1 MGTQQ
6 HNTIGGRHNRAP
18 VLGVLGIALI
28 AGAVSLAS
36 PATSLASTT
45 TTTSELGLPPAGT
58 VLPLFAPVYMGN
70 HWSMTQAQAVTIAQ
84 DFNLVAAQASVFKG
98 YTAAM
103 KAANPQLEIVAY
115 INGTFDQSASGSKYP
130 TTWYEKSSDG
140 NRVRSQ
146 GFGNF
151 LMTPSNSS
159 WAQTVAAECTAAIAA
174 SGDDG
179 CFLDTMGTAPLGAG
193 YVTGLPINP
202 ATGSVWT
209 ANAWINATTSIA
221 AAVKAANP
229 TAIVIPNGL
238 SSGGKYFSKTA
249 STAPLLLPTGAAM
262 AEVWLRTAGASASSF
277 PSESKW
283 LADVTM
289 LADAEAASQSV
300 LTTTKLFT
308 SSTQAQQDQW
318 HKFSLASFLL
328 AAGGH
333 SYYSFDA
340 AHADTSLVADSA
352 WDHVAIGTPLGAY
365 TQNGSLFER
374 SFTNGIVAVNPNNT
388 PATITFATPYR
399 NLAGTEVTTETL
411 APNTGDV
418 FLAG

>member
-1 MGTQQ
+1 MQQ
-6 HNTIGGRHNRAP
+6 HNRVGGRHNRAP
-18 VLGVLGIALI
+18 VLGVLAVALI
-28 AGAVSLAS
+28 AGATTLAS
-36 PATSLASTT
+36 PARSLASNG
-45 TTTSELGLPPAGT
+45 TSSEQGLPPAGT

-84 DFNLVAAQASVFKG
+84 DFNLIAAQASVFKG

-115 INGTFDQSASGSKYP
+115 LNGTFDQSSGGSKYP
-130 TTWYEKSSDG
+130 TAWYEKSSNG
-140 NRVRSQ
+140 NRVKSQ
-146 GFGNF
+146 GFGNY
-151 LMTPSNSS
+151 LMNPSNSS
-159 WAQTVAAECTAAIAA
+159 WGQNVAAECTAAIAA

-209 ANAWINATTSIA
+209 ASAWINATTSIA
-221 AAVKAANP
+221 SAVKAANP
-229 TAIVIPNGL
+229 NAIVIPNGL

-249 STAPLLLPTGAAM
+249 STAPLLGPTGVAM
-262 AEVWLRTAGASASSF
+262 AEIWLRTAGASASSF
-277 PSESKW
+277 PTESKW

-289 LADAEAASQSV
+289 LVDTEAASQSV

-318 HKFSLASFLL
+318 HKFSLGSFLL

-340 AHADTSLVADSA
+340 SKTDTALVANSP
-352 WDHVAIGTPLGAY
+352 WDHVAVGTPLGAY
-365 TQNGSLFER
+365 SQNGSLFER
-374 SFTNGIVAVNPNNT
+374 SFTNGIVAVNPNKT
-388 PATITFATPYR
+388 AATITFGTPYK

-411 APNTGDV
+411 APDTADV

>member
-1 MGTQQ
+1 MQQ
-6 HNTIGGRHNRAP
+6 HNGVGGRHNRAP
-18 VLGVLGIALI
+18 VLGVLAVALI
-28 AGAVSLAS
+28 AGATSLAS
-36 PATSLASTT
+36 PARSLASTG
-45 TTTSELGLPPAGT
+45 TTST

-70 HWSMTQAQAVTIAQ
+70 HWSMTQAKAVTIAQ
-84 DFNLVAAQASVFKG
+84 DFNLIAAQASVFKG

-115 INGTFDQSASGSKYP
+115 LNGTFDQSSGGSKYP
-130 TTWYEKSSDG
+130 TAWYEKSSNG
-140 NRVRSQ
+140 NRVKSQ
-146 GFGNF
+146 GFGNY
-151 LMTPSNSS
+151 LMNPSNSS
-159 WAQTVAAECTAAIAA
+159 WGQNVAAECTAAIAA

-209 ANAWINATTSIA
+209 ANAWINATTSVA

-229 TAIVIPNGL
+229 DAIVIPNGL

-249 STAPLLLPTGAAM
+249 STAPLLAPTGVAM
-262 AEVWLRTAGASASSF
+262 AEIWLRTAGASASSF
-277 PSESKW
+277 PTESKW

-289 LADAEAASQSV
+289 LVDTEAASQSA

-318 HKFSLASFLL
+318 HKFSLGSFLL

-340 AHADTSLVADSA
+340 SKTDAALVANSP
-352 WDHVAIGTPLGAY
+352 WDHVAVGTPLGAY

-374 SFTNGIVAVNPNNT
+374 SFTNGIVAVNPNKT
-388 PATITFATPYR
+388 AATITFATPYK

-411 APNTGDV
+411 APDTADV